1 MPVRTSGPD
10 SLQGRYNVASTDWS
24 RLREVP
30 MARKLNVV
38 VSQGQSANPARR
50 KLENDLVA
58 ALLLE
63 PGIEVTVVAHLYD
76 LAPDSTGMLCL
87 QSISGDMVVLSWLY
101 PRAAHWILDRN
112 QVRGAA
118 GRSLLEQADEE
129 QEDEHDQAPPADTKT
144 PAQPRRVADD
154 RPPPARTIWCLDLR
168 ARESAADFVAE
179 IRRIQRESAVHTISL
194 TLGSPTDPPPPT
206 NGAPPTAAG
215 NGTIAL
221 PIIFGTT
228 SSTGRQPAPIAS
240 AHVSAPSGAADQAF
254 DDTDEPAKTTTPRRI
269 DETPA
274 RRWYPVIDYSRC
286 TNCMQCIDFC
296 LFGVYGIDA
305 AQTIL
310 VEQPD
315 NCRKGCPACSRVC
328 PENAIIFPQHKTPAI
343 AGSPAGAAGSLK
355 IDLSKLFGAPDALQV
370 AVLERDV
377 ELVAAGRQAVGM
389 SVGIPKRQHQ
399 KQGPKDELDK
409 LMDQLDELN
418 L

>member
-1 MPVRTSGPD
+1 MT
-10 SLQGRYNVASTDWS
+10 
-24 RLREVP
+24 
-30 MARKLNVV
+30 RKLNVV
-38 VSQGQSANPARR
+38 VSQGQSANPAKR
-50 KLENDLVA
+50 KLEEDLVA

-63 PGIEVTVVAHLYD
+63 PGIEVTVVPHLYD
-76 LAPDSTGMLCL
+76 LASDSTGMLCL
-87 QSISGDMVVLSWLY
+87 QSISGDLVVLSWLY

-118 GRSLLEQADEE
+118 GRSLLDPADEE
-129 QEDEHDQAPPADTKT
+129 QDDEDAAASTANAKLEP
-144 PAQPRRVADD
+144 QPRRVADD

-179 IRRIQRESAVHTISL
+179 IRRIQRESAVQTVTL
-194 TLGSPTDPPPPT
+194 TLGSATAAPAPT
-206 NGAPPTAAG
+206 NGTSPAAAG

-228 SSTGRQPAPIAS
+228 RGNGRDPVPKTPAPAPIPGTADQ
-240 AHVSAPSGAADQAF
+240 ALPAADQTA
-254 DDTDEPAKTTTPRRI
+254 DAPAPRRI
-269 DETPA
+269 DGTPA

-296 LFGVYGIDA
+296 LFGVYGVDA
-305 AQTIL
+305 TQTIL

-355 IDLSKLFGAPDALQV
+355 IDLSKLFGAPDALEV

-389 SVGIPKRQHQ
+389 TVGIPKRQHQ

>member
-1 MPVRTSGPD
+1 
-10 SLQGRYNVASTDWS
+10 
-24 RLREVP
+24 

-38 VSQGQSANPARR
+38 VSQGQSANPAKR
-50 KLENDLVA
+50 KLEEDLVA

-63 PGIEVTVVAHLYD
+63 PGIEVTVIPHLYD
-76 LAPDSTGMLCL
+76 LAPDSTGILCL
-87 QSISGDMVVLSWLY
+87 QNLSGDMVVLSWLY

-118 GRSLLEQADEE
+118 GRSLLDQADEE
-129 QEDEHDQAPPADTKT
+129 EDEHDEVRAADTNT
-144 PAQPRRVADD
+144 PAPPRRVADD

-179 IRRIQRESAVHTISL
+179 IRRIQRESAVEPVSL
-194 TLGSPTDPPPPT
+194 TLSSAADAAPT
-206 NGAPPTAAG
+206 NGTPSAAAG

-221 PIIFGTT
+221 PIIFGIKSETAQRPT
-228 SSTGRQPAPIAS
+228 PN
-240 AHVSAPSGAADQAF
+240 VSADTSAPGTAPDQAAHAK
-254 DDTDEPAKTTTPRRI
+254 DEPAQTPGPRRI

-296 LFGVYGIDA
+296 LFGVYGVDA

-355 IDLSKLFGAPDALQV
+355 IDLSKLFGAPDALEV

-389 SVGIPKRQHQ
+389 TVGIPKRQHQ

>member
-1 MPVRTSGPD
+1 
-10 SLQGRYNVASTDWS
+10 
-24 RLREVP
+24 

-38 VSQGQSANPARR
+38 VSQGQSANPAKR
-50 KLENDLVA
+50 KLEEDIVA
-58 ALLLE
+58 ALLGE
-63 PGIEVTVVAHLYD
+63 PGIEVTVIPHLYD
-76 LAPDSTGMLCL
+76 LAPDGTGILCL
-87 QSISGDMVVLSWLY
+87 QGISGDMVVLTWLY
-101 PRAAHWILDRN
+101 PRAAHWILDRH
-112 QVRGAA
+112 QVRGAV
-118 GRSLLEQADEE
+118 GRSLLEPAEE
-129 QEDEHDQAPPADTKT
+129 EPDDDDQDAEAAGTVAPD
-144 PAQPRRVADD
+144 QPRRVADD

-179 IRRIQRESAVHTISL
+179 IRRIQRESSVQTVPLSLGPLAEQAAAV
-194 TLGSPTDPPPPT
+194 
-206 NGAPPTAAG
+206 NGTSNPAAG
-215 NGTIAL
+215 NGAIAL
-221 PIIFGTT
+221 PVIFGTAPAN
-228 SSTGRQPAPIAS
+228 GRVAADAPMPVHEAHPAAPEPP
-240 AHVSAPSGAADQAF
+240 SAPPEQHAQ
-254 DDTDEPAKTTTPRRI
+254 TPALRRVE
-269 DETPA
+269 ETPA

-296 LFGVYGIDA
+296 LFGVYGVDA

-355 IDLSKLFGAPDALQV
+355 IDLSKLFGAPDALEV

-389 SVGIPKRQHQ
+389 TVGIPKRQQ
-399 KQGPKDELDK
+399 PKQGPKDELDR
-409 LMDQLDELN
+409 LMDQLDALD